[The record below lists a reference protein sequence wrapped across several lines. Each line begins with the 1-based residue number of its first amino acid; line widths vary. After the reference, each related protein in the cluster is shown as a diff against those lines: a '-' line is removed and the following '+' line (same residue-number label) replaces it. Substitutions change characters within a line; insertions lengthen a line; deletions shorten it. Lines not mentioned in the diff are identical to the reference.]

1 MEDNQDRH
9 LHSLKIDGFRA
20 LRNVNIT
27 SLSRINLFIGDNNV
41 GKSTLLEAIYL
52 FVSNASVDSLLRIA
66 GERSNCTENVSI
78 EDDIEYLK
86 QLVSSFFTDW
96 KLSLDSDNE
105 ISFDDGNNKMNIRFV
120 YYYEEEFQ
128 DKGVLVSRTKI
139 IKSLSEMQEV
149 PASIETKEALSIDFD
164 WGNIIVP
171 LSRFR
176 RIGRVLKENEAVNLQ
191 FLRTSMCSVETNM
204 RLWERI
210 VLTDNEEAVI
220 NILRIIE
227 PDIKGLAFIE
237 EPIKQ
242 YMSPV
247 PSRRRVPYVTYKNR
261 TGRYPLSAMGDGI
274 NRLLSLVLSIVNS
287 EGGICLI
294 DEIENGIYYKKQ
306 PVMWQMITHLATKL
320 NVQIFAI
327 THSRDCIE
335 AFASTLHEA
344 PSPDLGTLIR
354 LDKRGNEYHPVIFT
368 SNDII
373 YAVDRNIETR

>member
-9 LHSLKIDGFRA
+9 MHSLKIDGFRA

-66 GERSNCTENVSI
+66 GERANCTGNISI
-78 EDDIEYLK
+78 ENDSEYLK

-128 DKGVLVSRTKI
+128 DKGALMSRTKI
-139 IKSLSEMQEV
+139 IKSMPEMQDV
-149 PASIETKEALSIDFD
+149 PASVETKEALSIDFG
-164 WGNIIVP
+164 WGNILVP
-171 LSRFR
+171 LSRFG
-176 RIGRVLKENEAVNLQ
+176 RIGRALKDSEAVNLQ

-237 EPIKQ
+237 EPVSQ
-242 YMSPV
+242 ATVS
-247 PSRRRVPYVTYKNR
+247 SRRRVPYVTYKNR
-261 TGRYPLSAMGDGI
+261 PGRYPLSAMGDGI

-306 PVMWQMITHLATKL
+306 PVMWQMIAQLALKL
-320 NVQIFAI
+320 NVQIFAT

-335 AFASTLHEA
+335 AFATTLHEA
-344 PSPDLGTLIR
+344 SSPDLGTLIR

-368 SNDII
+368 ANDII
-373 YAVDRNIETR
+373 YAVERNIETR